1 MTSEAVRAALA
12 ALAAELPQP
21 QTEHEVTLAEAK
33 TLLGVRDDGTA
44 QRTLEAAGWLSR
56 KAVLASGRKAQVW
69 RQPA

>member
-21 QTEHEVTLAEAK
+21 QTEDEVTLAEAK

-44 QRTLEAAGWLSR
+44 QRVLEGAGWIGR
-56 KAVLASGRKAQVW
+56 KAVLANGRKAQVW
-69 RQPA
+69 RPPT